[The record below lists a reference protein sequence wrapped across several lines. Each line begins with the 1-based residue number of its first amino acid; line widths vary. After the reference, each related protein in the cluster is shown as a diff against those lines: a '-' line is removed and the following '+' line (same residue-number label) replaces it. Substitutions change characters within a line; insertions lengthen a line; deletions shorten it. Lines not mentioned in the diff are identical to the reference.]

1 MADAGW
7 DDSLDDEV
15 ELHKIRQA
23 IERLYSLRRD
33 GAFTSTLQAIY
44 DVLIERE
51 KELHDRL
58 AGR

>member
-15 ELHKIRQA
+15 ELRKVRQA
-23 IERLYSLRRD
+23 IERLYALRRD

-44 DVLIERE
+44 DVLVERE
-51 KELHDRL
+51 QELHDRL
-58 AGR
+58 AER